1 MEAISV
7 KYLEDHL
14 LDPTSLS
21 SIYLP
26 YIMLACL
33 FNVYKII
40 SHKSCDI
47 LFASCAKLQFGG
59 HTFAVCFKGMRQHS
73 NLRRSSLVFYIN
85 AINTVTQFGQTCHEI
100 AFKNIFSG
108 FDKDIS
114 SSCLVS

>member
-47 LFASCAKLQFGG
+47 LFASCANCNLGATLLQF
-59 HTFAVCFKGMRQHS
+59 ALKVCGS
-73 NLRRSSLVFYIN
+73 I
-85 AINTVTQFGQTCHEI
+85 VT
-100 AFKNIFSG
+100 
-108 FDKDIS
+108 
-114 SSCLVS
+114 